1 MKYIPKYST
10 RTRTQNGRRGLQIGR
25 TFAPYDPR
33 LVIEFRRMG
42 LISDAEVEEYLGKVK
57 ARKLLKV
64 TG

>member
-1 MKYIPKYST
+1 
-10 RTRTQNGRRGLQIGR
+10 
-25 TFAPYDPR
+25 
-33 LVIEFRRMG
+33 VIEFRRMG

>member
-1 MKYIPKYST
+1 MKYIPKYLASQT
-10 RTRTQNGRRGLQIGR
+10 HGGRRGMWIGR

-33 LVIEFRRMG
+33 LVIEFHRMG
-42 LISDAEVEEYLGKVK
+42 LISPKEVEEYLGKVK